1 MLLFFFFQA
10 EDGIR
15 DRNVTGVQ
23 TCALPIYRLVIDG
36 GRETAAV
43 AHRAQDQKI
52 ADRLRHPDAGGEG
65 VRVLPARRVLLAR
78 FPGLYHRRAA
88 RSLHDNHAR
97 PLLADPAQRLQFGE
111 SLPHADN
118 AGAAAGRIKDDV
130 GHFPAELLG
139 QLDAHR
145 LLALDTVGLA
155 QRRAIEPANALLALG
170 DELAAIV
177 DQPVDEVDRRT
188 LHRDLTHVHRRQI
201 GRAHV

>member
-1 MLLFFFFQA
+1 M
-10 EDGIR
+10 
-15 DRNVTGVQ
+15 
-23 TCALPIYRLVIDG
+23 
-36 GRETAAV
+36 
-43 AHRAQDQKI
+43 
-52 ADRLRHPDAGGEG
+52 
-65 VRVLPARRVLLAR
+65 RVLPARRVLLAR
-78 FPGLYHRRAA
+78 FPGLDHRRAA

-145 LLALDTVGLA
+145 LLALDAVGLA
-155 QRRAIEPANALLALG
+155 QGRAIEPANALLAFG

-177 DQPVDEVDRRT
+177 DQPVDEVDRGA
-188 LHRDLTHVHRRQI
+188 LHRDFADIDGRRVVGTENRRSDAGARAIGRHRRAGI
-201 GRAHV
+201 AVGRHRYVPDAELLRHRHGEHEAARLE